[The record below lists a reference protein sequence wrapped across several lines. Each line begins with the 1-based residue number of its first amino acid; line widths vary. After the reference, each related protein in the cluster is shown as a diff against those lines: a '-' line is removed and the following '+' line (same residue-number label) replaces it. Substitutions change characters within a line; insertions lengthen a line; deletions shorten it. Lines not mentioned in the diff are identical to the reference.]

1 MPLQLDIVTPEK
13 RVLSESVD
21 SVVLPGTEGEFG
33 VLPMHVPLVTTL
45 NPGELVYSKEGR
57 SAHFAI
63 GTGFVEVTGKSVAV
77 LTDMAMGAADIDEKA
92 VQEALD
98 RAQHA
103 LEQLKGEHQGEE
115 EVAAVQA
122 IIQKSLA
129 QLHVK
134 RRRHTV

>member
-13 RVLSESVD
+13 LVLSETVD

-33 VLPMHVPLVTTL
+33 VLPMHAPLVTTL
-45 NPGELVYSKEGR
+45 KPGELVYAKAGKSE
-57 SAHFAI
+57 HFAI
-63 GTGFVEVTGKSVAV
+63 GTGFVEVTGTTVAV

-103 LEQLKGEHQGEE
+103 LEQLKGEAQGE
-115 EVAAVQA
+115 EVAAVQ
-122 IIQKSLA
+122 
-129 QLHVK
+129 
-134 RRRHTV
+134 

>member
-13 RVLSESVD
+13 KILSETVD

-33 VLPMHVPLVTTL
+33 VLPMHVPLVTAL
-45 NPGELVYSKEGR
+45 QPGELVYSKDGKSE
-57 SAHFAI
+57 HFAI
-63 GTGFVEVTGKSVAV
+63 GTGFVEVTGTSVAV
-77 LTDMAMGAADIDEKA
+77 LTDMAVGVAAIDEKA

-103 LEQLKGEHQGEE
+103 LEQLKGATPSEDL
-115 EVAAVQA
+115 AATQA
-122 IIQKSLA
+122 TIQKSLA

-134 RRRHTV
+134 RRRPTL

>member
-13 RVLSESVD
+13 KILTETVD

-45 NPGELVYSKEGR
+45 QPGELVYSKDGKSE
-57 SAHFAI
+57 HFAI
-63 GTGFVEVTGKSVAV
+63 GSGFVEVTGTSVAV
-77 LTDMAMGAADIDEKA
+77 LTDMAIGVADIDEKA

-103 LEQLKGEHQGEE
+103 LEHLKDATPGEDL
-115 EVAAVQA
+115 AATQA
-122 IIQKSLA
+122 TIQKSLA
-129 QLHVK
+129 QLHIK
-134 RRRHTV
+134 RRRPTL

>member
-13 RVLSESVD
+13 RVLSETVD

-33 VLPMHVPLVTTL
+33 VLPMHAPLVTTL
-45 NPGELVYSKEGR
+45 KPGELVYSKGGKSE
-57 SAHFAI
+57 HFAI
-63 GTGFVEVTGKSVAV
+63 GTGFVEVTGQTVAV

-92 VQEALD
+92 VQEALT
-98 RAQHA
+98 RAEHT
-103 LEQLKGEHQGEE
+103 LEHLKDATQSEEMAAAQG
-115 EVAAVQA
+115 

>member
-33 VLPMHVPLVTTL
+33 VLPMHAPLVTTL
-45 NPGELVYSKEGR
+45 KPGELVYSKGGKSE
-57 SAHFAI
+57 HFAI
-63 GTGFVEVTGKSVAV
+63 GTGFVEVTGQTVAV

-92 VQEALD
+92 VQAALD

-103 LEQLKGEHQGEE
+103 LEHLKDASPGEE
-115 EVAAVQA
+115 TAAVQA

-134 RRRHTV
+134 RRRHTI

>member
-13 RVLSESVD
+13 RVLSEVVD

-33 VLPMHVPLVTTL
+33 VLPQHVPLVTTL

-57 SAHFAI
+57 TEHFAI
-63 GTGFVEVTGKSVAV
+63 GTGFVEVNGKSVAV

-115 EVAAVQA
+115 VAAVQA

>member
-13 RVLSESVD
+13 RILSEVVD

-33 VLPMHVPLVTTL
+33 VLPQHVPLVTTL
-45 NPGELVYSKEGR
+45 NPGELVYSKNGR
-57 SAHFAI
+57 SEHFVI

-103 LEQLKGEHQGEE
+103 LEHLKDATPGE

-122 IIQKSLA
+122 TIQKSLA

>member
-13 RVLSESVD
+13 KILSETVD

-45 NPGELVYSKEGR
+45 QPGELVYAKNGKSE
-57 SAHFAI
+57 HFAI
-63 GTGFVEVTGKSVAV
+63 GTGFVEVTGTSVAV
-77 LTDMAMGAADIDEKA
+77 LTDMAVEAAAIDEKA
-92 VQEALD
+92 VQDALD

-103 LEQLKGEHQGEE
+103 LEHLKDTTPSEDL
-115 EVAAVQA
+115 AATQA
-122 IIQKSLA
+122 IVQKSLA

-134 RRRHTV
+134 RRRHTL

>member
-1 MPLQLDIVTPEK
+1 MPLKLDIVTPEK
-13 RVLSESVD
+13 NVLSETVD
-21 SVVLPGTEGEFG
+21 SVMLPGTEGEFG

-45 NPGELVYSKEGR
+45 KPGELVYSKNGKSE
-57 SAHFAI
+57 HFAI
-63 GTGFVEVTGKSVAV
+63 GSGFVEVTGSSVAV

-103 LEQLKGEHQGEE
+103 LEHLKDATQSEE
-115 EVAAVQA
+115 MAAVQA

>member
-13 RVLSESVD
+13 RVLSEVVD

-33 VLPMHVPLVTTL
+33 VLPQHVPLVTTL

-57 SAHFAI
+57 SEHFAI

-92 VQEALD
+92 VEEALS
-98 RAQHA
+98 RAKHT
-103 LEQLKGEHQGEE
+103 LEHLKDSSGGEDT
-115 EVAAVQA
+115 AAVQA

>member
-33 VLPMHVPLVTTL
+33 VLPMHAPLVTTL
-45 NPGELVYSKEGR
+45 KPGELVYSKGGKSE
-57 SAHFAI
+57 HFAI
-63 GTGFVEVTGKSVAV
+63 GTGFVEVTGQTVAV

-92 VQEALD
+92 VQDALD

-103 LEQLKGEHQGEE
+103 LESLKNATPGEE
-115 EVAAVQA
+115 TAAVQA

-134 RRRHTV
+134 RRRHTI